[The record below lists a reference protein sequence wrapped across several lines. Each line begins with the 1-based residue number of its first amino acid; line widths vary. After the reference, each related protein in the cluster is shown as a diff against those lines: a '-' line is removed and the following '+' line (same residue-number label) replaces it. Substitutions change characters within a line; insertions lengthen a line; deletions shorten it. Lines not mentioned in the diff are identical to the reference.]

1 MKDKQEIIKEAYSL
15 IKNNKLFA
23 PIILFIYLIS
33 LTMMVFI
40 YMGLYS
46 IIEALKLIGDI
57 NNYPIDT
64 LINLYLP
71 HILKIIFIFLILII
85 LNSIFKSS
93 IYGYLSNI
101 IENKIIVKSGI
112 FNKLIG
118 IISSFKF
125 NNFIVVFTSSLI
137 NSIILFILSII
148 LLSLTPMPGDLSV
161 LFLQFIL
168 YLIFSFITIIII
180 GFITSLNF
188 ILSFFIY
195 NKYNKGVFYSIIQS
209 FVLMNGN
216 KMKLIP
222 LIISK
227 PAPYMYAIQTIFLR
241 DILDNYERNNN
252 IK

>member
-101 IENKIIVKSGI
+101 I
-112 FNKLIG
+112 
-118 IISSFKF
+118 
-125 NNFIVVFTSSLI
+125 
-137 NSIILFILSII
+137 
-148 LLSLTPMPGDLSV
+148 
-161 LFLQFIL
+161 
-168 YLIFSFITIIII
+168 
-180 GFITSLNF
+180 
-188 ILSFFIY
+188 
-195 NKYNKGVFYSIIQS
+195 
-209 FVLMNGN
+209 
-216 KMKLIP
+216 
-222 LIISK
+222 
-227 PAPYMYAIQTIFLR
+227 
-241 DILDNYERNNN
+241 
-252 IK
+252 